1 MEALGSHRR
10 NFVVGS
16 HTTGDFSDG
25 AVVPIQC
32 LGAKND
38 WLPATTSQLARLSL
52 HAGKNYVVALA
63 TTRGWASGHCYWVCL
78 RALACWL
85 LSRVA
90 FQAGHSDGQQRGGRG

>member
-38 WLPATTSQLARLSL
+38 WLAGSRHLLTGCLLRPVNWRDFPCTLEKITSSRWLQR
-52 HAGKNYVVALA
+52 
-63 TTRGWASGHCYWVCL
+63 
-78 RALACWL
+78 WL